1 MELEL
6 WRKEVT
12 CTVRMRKRAPR
23 RSELRR
29 IGRWNVV
36 LGFKCV
42 KYTRANE
49 LKQKFFCKIGS
60 TVSPELKKLIR
71 DGKCLVK
78 FLIFLRL
85 LRVTF
90 ICRCIEFAFHAAS
103 LLNWNSLF
111 YRGIDLK
118 LELICCLYRRKVLN
132 VIKITWEIYREVL
145 DYDYITNRKRDY
157 TLCHN

>member
-12 CTVRMRKRAPR
+12 CIVRMRKRAPR

-49 LKQKFFCKIGS
+49 LKQKFFRKIGS

-85 LRVTF
+85 FRVTI
-90 ICRCIEFAFHAAS
+90 ICRCIEFAFHAGS

-111 YRGIDLK
+111 SLSRNRLK
-118 LELICCLYRRKVLN
+118 
-132 VIKITWEIYREVL
+132 TWTAMLFIQTKSFECDKNHLGNLPRSSRL
-145 DYDYITNRKRDY
+145 W
-157 TLCHN
+157 LHNK